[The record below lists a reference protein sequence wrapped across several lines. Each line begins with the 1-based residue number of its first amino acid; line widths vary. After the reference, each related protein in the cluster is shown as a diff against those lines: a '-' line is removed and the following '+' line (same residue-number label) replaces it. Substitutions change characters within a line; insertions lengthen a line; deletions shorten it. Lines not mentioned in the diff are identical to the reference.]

1 MEAGVASNL
10 HIKGYEAFLPTF
22 KKKRNWSDRI
32 KTVDLP
38 LFPGYLFCR
47 LDATKRLPIL
57 MMPGVNCIVGMG
69 GVPVPIDPA
78 EVEAIRTIV
87 SSGLNYEPHPYV
99 SVGQKVRI
107 KEGVFSGM
115 TGFVVYLKN
124 EQRLILSVQ
133 LLMRSVSIEIDRMIV
148 EPIANHDKPAETPQ
162 VA

>member
-1 MEAGVASNL
+1 
-10 HIKGYEAFLPTF
+10 
-22 KKKRNWSDRI
+22 
-32 KTVDLP
+32 
-38 LFPGYLFCR
+38 
-47 LDATKRLPIL
+47 
-57 MMPGVNCIVGMG
+57 
-69 GVPVPIDPA
+69 
-78 EVEAIRTIV
+78 
-87 SSGLNYEPHPYV
+87 LNYEPHPYV